1 MMHGISA
8 PAASAILLLA
18 LSATLAAQQVP
29 QADRRHTEAL
39 SQRAATRM
47 QALQQEADRLAAE
60 ERTLLGELRKLE
72 VERQL
77 RSEELAQITARAE
90 ATTRQL
96 ASTNEQVA
104 RLEREDLAE
113 RPELAGRLVTLY
125 KLGQGRYLRMLLSV
139 SDVRS
144 LGRAARLVTALAEAD
159 RERIASHTRR
169 LDQLTAAR
177 ASLQT
182 QVKEIA
188 GLRVAAER
196 ARVAA
201 AGAVAARNARIAA
214 IDSARDLNAQL
225 SGELQAAQQKLQVTL
240 RGIAAGATPVAEA
253 ALPLRPFRGDL
264 DWPVAG
270 TLSLPFGRS
279 VADGRTLSNGIE
291 IAAMEGATV
300 TAIHNGT
307 VAFADTFTGFG
318 KLVIIDHGNQTF
330 SLYGNLLDIALSVG
344 ARVTH
349 GDVIGTAGPPLTSTS
364 GRNAAGGTAGLYFE
378 LRIDDRPVDPLQWLK
393 RK

>member
-1 MMHGISA
+1 MMHGVSA
-8 PAASAILLLA
+8 PAASTILLLA
-18 LSATLAAQQVP
+18 LSATLDAQQVP

-39 SQRAATRM
+39 SQRAAARLE
-47 QALQQEADRLAAE
+47 ALQQEADRLASE

-77 RSEELAQITARAE
+77 RSEELAQITTRAE

-113 RPELAGRLVTLY
+113 RPELASRLVTLY

-139 SDVRS
+139 SDVHS

-159 RERIASHTRR
+159 RERVASHTRR
-169 LDQLTAAR
+169 LDQLKAAR

-182 QVKEIA
+182 QAKEIA
-188 GLRVAAER
+188 GLRAAAER

-201 AGAVAARNARIAA
+201 DRAVATRNTRIAS

-225 SGELQAAQQKLQVTL
+225 SGELQAAQQKLQVIL
-240 RGIAAGATPVAEA
+240 RRIPAGATPVAEA
-253 ALPLRPFRGDL
+253 TLPLRPFRGDL
-264 DWPVAG
+264 DWPVTG
-270 TLSLPFGRS
+270 RLSLPFGGS
-279 VADGRTLSNGIE
+279 VADSRPPSNGIE
-291 IAAMEGATV
+291 IAAKEGATV
-300 TAIHNGT
+300 SAIHQGT

-330 SLYGNLLDIALSVG
+330 SLYGNLLDIALPAG
-344 ARVTH
+344 ARVAQ
-349 GDVIGTAGPPLTSTS
+349 GDVIGTAGPSLTSAS
-364 GRNAAGGTAGLYFE
+364 GHNAAGTTAGLYFE
-378 LRIDDRPVDPLQWLK
+378 MRIDGRPVDPLQWLK